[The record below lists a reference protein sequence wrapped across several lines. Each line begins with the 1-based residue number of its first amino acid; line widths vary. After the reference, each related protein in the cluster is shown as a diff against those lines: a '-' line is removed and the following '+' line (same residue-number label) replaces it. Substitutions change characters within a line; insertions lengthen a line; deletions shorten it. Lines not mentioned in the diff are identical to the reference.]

1 MTEKSPA
8 EKMLLKPGKKVLMV
22 NPPPDLP
29 ALIGPLP
36 EGVIRVEG
44 AERQPDIIL
53 AFIKDRQELEATLP
67 GLRAI
72 LAPGGALWV
81 AYYKGTARIKTDIH
95 RDSINAYAGTLGLTG
110 VAMISIDQD
119 WSALRLKGV
128 A

>member
-8 EKMLLKPGKKVLMV
+8 EKMLLKPGKKVLIV
-22 NPPPDLP
+22 NAPPDLP
-29 ALIGPLP
+29 GLIGPLP

-44 AERQPDIIL
+44 TDQAAEVIL
-53 AFIKDRQELEATLP
+53 AFIKDRRELEDRLP
-67 GLRAI
+67 GLKSMM
-72 LAPGGALWV
+72 APGGALWV